1 MTIENCYQTLGGD
14 YQDVRS
20 RIPSDALIKRFI
32 GAFLSDP
39 SFAALESAASA
50 GDRKAAFSAVPAIS
64 IDYAVMEK
72 TARAAVV
79 PASIGWSDL
88 GSWAALWEAAEK
100 DGAGNATPRWS
111 PSGKRPRRR
120 CMRIIS

>member
-39 SFAALESAASA
+39 SFAALEIAASA
-50 GDRKAAFSAVPAIS
+50 GDRKAAFSAAHTLKGVCANLGFGKLYQS
-64 IDYAVMEK
+64 ASRLMELLRPEADALPDG
-72 TARAAVV
+72 T
-79 PASIGWSDL
+79 
-88 GSWAALWEAAEK
+88 AALLEAVRQDYRSAV
-100 DGAGNATPRWS
+100 DTIGAFLSAQ
-111 PSGKRPRRR
+111 
-120 CMRIIS
+120 